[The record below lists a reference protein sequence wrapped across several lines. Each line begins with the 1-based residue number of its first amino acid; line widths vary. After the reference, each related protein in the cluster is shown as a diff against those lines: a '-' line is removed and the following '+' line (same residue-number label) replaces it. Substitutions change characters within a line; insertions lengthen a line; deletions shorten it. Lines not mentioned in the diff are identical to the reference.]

1 MGTMVNAKGDAT
13 DYDRCCYQRQIC
25 DANTLYKAYKASIKS
40 SGWKPQSQKFE
51 MNLLFNLAKIQ
62 QDLITREYKPD
73 RGSSFEICERGKKRL
88 ITGETVRDRVV
99 KHALCDDVLLP
110 AVKPKLIYDNS
121 ASLKG
126 RGVSFARKRLLTHL
140 RKYYMHHGSNSGY
153 ILLMDYSKHYDNVR
167 HDKLVSLL
175 SHYVKDEQ
183 VMDLVKELLK
193 KHQVDVSYMSDDEY
207 AHCMDTV
214 FDSLAYEEQVDKSKL
229 DGSKMMAKH
238 MDIGDQLSQI
248 AGIAYPIPIDNYV
261 KIVKGCKY
269 YARYMDDSYVIHES
283 KGYLQSLLG
292 DIKVQAAK
300 LGITLNPRKTRIVK
314 LSSYWRYLQIQYS
327 LTDTGRVVQKIN
339 PKAMTRMRRKMKKL
353 VHILEPKE
361 YSAWYRSWFQSH
373 YKIMSKQQRSNLD
386 RLYMTLLKE
395 ANNGRQNLHSG
406 SLRREQVGELD
417 LKWQQLYLYDT
428 CRRRPVRWQTQDC
441 DHH

>member
-1 MGTMVNAKGDAT
+1 METMVNTKGDAA

-25 DANTLYKAYKASIKS
+25 DANMLYKAYKVSIKS

-51 MNLLFNLAKIQ
+51 MSLLFNLAKIQ
-62 QDLITREYKPD
+62 HDLMTGDYKPG

-110 AVKPKLIYDNS
+110 AVKPKLIYGNS

-153 ILLMDYSKHYDNVR
+153 ILLMDYSKYYDNIW
-167 HDKLVSLL
+167 HDKLIDLL
-175 SHYVKDEQ
+175 RRYVKDEQ
-183 VMDLVKELLK
+183 VMGLVKEMLK

-207 AHCMDTV
+207 ARCMDTV

-238 MDIGDQLSQI
+238 VDIGDQLSQI
-248 AGIAYPIPIDNYV
+248 AGIAYPIPIDNYI

-283 KGYLQSLLG
+283 KDYLESLLAG
-292 DIKVQAAK
+292 IKAQAAE
-300 LGITLNPRKTRIVK
+300 LGITLNPHKTRIVK

-327 LTDTGRVVQKIN
+327 LTDTGRVIQKIN

-353 VHILEPKE
+353 VHILGPKE
-361 YSAWYRSWFQSH
+361 YQDWYQSWFRSH

-395 ANNGRQNLHSG
+395 ANNGRQDLHSD
-406 SLRREQVGELD
+406 SRRREQVGGLD
-417 LKWQQLYLYDT
+417 LKWEQFYLYDS
-428 CRRRPVRWQTQDC
+428 CRRKSV
-441 DHH
+441 

>member
-1 MGTMVNAKGDAT
+1 MADMVNAKGDAIG
-13 DYDRCCYQRQIC
+13 YDRYCYQRQIC
-25 DANTLYKAYKASIKS
+25 DANMLYNAYKTSIKS

-51 MNLLFNLAKIQ
+51 MSLLFNLAKIQ
-62 QDLITREYKPD
+62 HDLMTGEYKSG

-88 ITGETVRDRVV
+88 ITGETVRGRVV

-153 ILLMDYSKHYDNVR
+153 ILLMDYSKYYDNIR
-167 HDKLVSLL
+167 HDKLIDLL
-175 SHYVKDEQ
+175 HRYVKDEQ
-183 VMDLVKELLK
+183 VMGLVKEMLK

-207 AHCMDTV
+207 AHCIDTV
-214 FDSLAYEEQVDKSKL
+214 FDSLAYEKQVDKSEL
-229 DGSKMMAKH
+229 DGSKMMTKH
-238 MDIGDQLSQI
+238 VDIGDQLSQI
-248 AGIAYPIPIDNYV
+248 AGIAYPIPIDNFV
-261 KIVKGCKY
+261 KIVRGCKY

-283 KGYLQSLLG
+283 KDYLKTLLA

-327 LTDTGRVVQKIN
+327 LTGTGRVIQKIS

-353 VHILEPKE
+353 VHILGPKE
-361 YSAWYRSWFQSH
+361 YSEWYRSWFLSH
-373 YKIMSKQQRSNLD
+373 YKIMSKKQRSNLD
-386 RLYMTLLKE
+386 RLYIALKE
-395 ANNGRQNLHSG
+395 ANYGRQNLHCDA
-406 SLRREQVGELD
+406 LRREQTGKLD
-417 LKWQQLYLYDT
+417 LKWQQLYLYST
-428 CRRRPVRWQTQDC
+428 SHGKPIQRQAQERG
-441 DHH
+441 HH

>member
-1 MGTMVNAKGDAT
+1 MEPMVNAKGDAA

-25 DANTLYKAYKASIKS
+25 YANALYKSYKTSIKS

-62 QDLITREYKPD
+62 RDLMAGEYSPG

-126 RGVSFARKRLLTHL
+126 RGVGFARKRLLTHL
-140 RKYYMHHGSNSGY
+140 RKYYMHHGSNDGY
-153 ILLMDYSKHYDNVR
+153 ILLMDYSKYYDNVQ

-175 SHYVKDEQ
+175 SRYVKDKQ

-193 KHQVDVSYMSDDEY
+193 KHQVDVSYMTDDEY
-207 AHCMDTV
+207 ARCMDTI
-214 FDSLAYEEQVDKSKL
+214 FDSLAYGEQVDKTKL

-248 AGIAYPIPIDNYV
+248 AGIAYPIPIDNYI

-283 KGYLQSLLG
+283 KDYLKDLLA
-292 DIKVQAAK
+292 DIKAQVAK
-300 LGITLNPRKTRIVK
+300 MGITLNPRKTRIVK
-314 LSSYWRYLQIQYS
+314 LSSYWHYLQIQYS
-327 LTDTGRVVQKIN
+327 LTETGRVIQKIS

-353 VHILEPKE
+353 VHILGPKE
-361 YSAWYRSWFQSH
+361 YHDWYRSWFRSH

-386 RLYMTLLKE
+386 RLYVALKE
-395 ANNGRQNLHSG
+395 AENGRQDLHCYA
-406 SLRREQVGELD
+406 LRREQAGKPD
-417 LKWQQLYLYDT
+417 LKWEQLYLYDS
-428 CRRRPVRWQTQDC
+428 CHRRPVQRQTQER

>member
-1 MGTMVNAKGDAT
+1 MAYMVNTKGDAT
-13 DYDRCCYQRQIC
+13 DYDRCCYKRQIC
-25 DANTLYKAYKASIKS
+25 DANALYRAYKASIKS

-51 MNLLFNLAKIQ
+51 MSLLFNLAKIQ
-62 QDLITREYKPD
+62 HDLMTGEYSPG
-73 RGSSFEICERGKKRL
+73 RGSNFEICERGKKRL

-110 AVKPKLIYDNS
+110 TVKPKLIYDNS

-126 RGVSFARKRLLTHL
+126 RGVSFARRRLLTHL
-140 RKYYMHHGSNSGY
+140 HKYYMHHGSNSGY
-153 ILLMDYSKHYDNVR
+153 ILLMDYSKYYDNIR
-167 HDKLVSLL
+167 HDKLVDLF

-183 VMDLVKELLK
+183 VMGLVKEMLK
-193 KHQVDVSYMSDDEY
+193 RHQVDVSYMSEGEY

-229 DGSKMMAKH
+229 DGSEMMAKH

-283 KGYLQSLLG
+283 KDYLESLLAG
-292 DIKVQAAK
+292 IKAQAAE
-300 LGITLNPRKTRIVK
+300 LGIMLNPRKTRIVK

-327 LTDTGRVVQKIN
+327 LTDTGRVIQKIS

-353 VHILEPKE
+353 VRILGPKE
-361 YSAWYRSWFQSH
+361 YSAWYRSWFRSH
-373 YKIMSKQQRSNLD
+373 YKIISNQQRSNLD

-395 ANNGRQNLHSG
+395 ANNGRQDLHSD
-406 SLRREQVGELD
+406 SRRREQAGKPD
-417 LKWQQLYLYDT
+417 LKRQQLYLYDT
-428 CRRRPVRWQTQDC
+428 CHRIPVRRQAQERN
-441 DHH
+441 HH

>member
-1 MGTMVNAKGDAT
+1 METMVNAKGDAIG
-13 DYDRCCYQRQIC
+13 YDRYCYQRQIC
-25 DANTLYKAYKASIKS
+25 DANALYKAYKASIKS
-40 SGWKPQSQKFE
+40 SGWKPQTQKFE
-51 MNLLFNLAKIQ
+51 MNLFFSLAKIQ
-62 QDLITREYKPD
+62 QELMAGKYKPG

-88 ITGETVRDRVV
+88 ITGETVRDRIV
-99 KHALCDDVLLP
+99 KHVLCDDVLLP
-110 AVKPKLIYDNS
+110 AVKPELIYDNS

-126 RGVSFARKRLLTHL
+126 RGVGFARKRLLTHL

-153 ILLMDYSKHYDNVR
+153 ILLMDYSKYYDNIQ
-167 HDKLVSLL
+167 HDKLVNLL
-175 SHYVKDEQ
+175 SRYVEDKQ

-193 KHQVDVSYMSDDEY
+193 KHQVDVSYMSGDEH
-207 AHCMDTV
+207 ADCMDKV
-214 FDSLAYEEQVDKSKL
+214 FDSLAYEERVDKAKL

-238 MDIGDQLSQI
+238 VDIGDQLSQI
-248 AGIAYPIPIDNYV
+248 AGIAYPMSIDNYI
-261 KIVKGCKY
+261 KIVKGCKH

-283 KGYLQSLLG
+283 KDYLQGLLG
-292 DIKVQAAK
+292 DIKIQAAK

-327 LTDTGRVVQKIN
+327 LTDTGRVIQKIN

-361 YSAWYRSWFQSH
+361 YSAWYRSWFRNH

-386 RLYMTLLKE
+386 CLYMTLLKE
-395 ANNGRQNLHSG
+395 ANNGRQDLHSD
-406 SLRREQVGELD
+406 SLRREQVGGLD
-417 LKWQQLYLYDT
+417 LKWQQFHLYDS
-428 CRRRPVRWQTQDC
+428 CRRESVRRQTQDC

>member
-1 MGTMVNAKGDAT
+1 METMVNTKGDAIG
-13 DYDRCCYQRQIC
+13 YDRYCYQRQIC
-25 DANTLYKAYKASIKS
+25 DANMLYKAYKASIKS

-51 MNLLFNLAKIQ
+51 MNLLFNLTKIQ
-62 QDLITREYKPD
+62 QELMAGKYKPG

-88 ITGETVRDRVV
+88 ITGEAVRDRVV

-153 ILLMDYSKHYDNVR
+153 ILLMDYSKYYDNVR
-167 HDKLVSLL
+167 HDKLIDLL
-175 SHYVKDEQ
+175 HRYVKDEQ
-183 VMDLVKELLK
+183 VMGLVKEMLK

-207 AHCMDTV
+207 THCMDTV
-214 FDSLAYEEQVDKSKL
+214 FDSLAYEEQVDKSEL
-229 DGSKMMAKH
+229 DGSKMMTKH
-238 MDIGDQLSQI
+238 VDIGDQLSQI
-248 AGIAYPIPIDNYV
+248 AGIAYPIPIDNFV
-261 KIVKGCKY
+261 KIVRGCKY

-283 KGYLQSLLG
+283 KDYLKTLLA
-292 DIKVQAAK
+292 DIKAQAAK

-327 LTDTGRVVQKIN
+327 LTDAGRVIQKIS

-353 VHILEPKE
+353 VHILGPKE
-361 YSAWYRSWFQSH
+361 FSEWYRSWFRSH
-373 YKIMSKQQRSNLD
+373 YKIMSKKQRTNLD
-386 RLYMTLLKE
+386 ALYIALKE
-395 ANNGRQNLHSG
+395 AENGRQNLYG
-406 SLRREQVGELD
+406 NALRREQAGKPD
-417 LKWQQLYLYDT
+417 LKWEQLHLYSS
-428 CRRRPVRWQTQDC
+428 CHGRPVRRQAQEC
-441 DHH
+441 GHH

>member
-1 MGTMVNAKGDAT
+1 MEPMVNTKGDAIGH
-13 DYDRCCYQRQIC
+13 DHHCYQRQIC
-25 DANTLYKAYKASIKS
+25 DANALYNAYKASIKS

-51 MNLLFNLAKIQ
+51 MSLLFNLAKIQ
-62 QDLITREYKPD
+62 QDLMAGDYKPG

-88 ITGETVRDRVV
+88 TTGEAVRDRVV

-140 RKYYMHHGSNSGY
+140 RKYYMRHGSNDGY
-153 ILLMDYSKHYDNVR
+153 ILLMDYSKYYDNVR

-175 SHYVKDEQ
+175 SRYVKDKQ
-183 VMDLVKELLK
+183 VMDLVKGLLK

-207 AHCMDTV
+207 ARCMDTA

-261 KIVKGCKY
+261 KIVRGCKY

-283 KGYLQSLLG
+283 KDYLKALLSG
-292 DIKVQAAK
+292 IKVQAAK

-327 LTDTGRVVQKIN
+327 LTDTGRVIQKIS

-353 VHILEPKE
+353 VHILGPKE
-361 YSAWYRSWFQSH
+361 YHDWYQSWFQSH
-373 YKIMSKQQRSNLD
+373 YKIMSKKQRTNLD
-386 RLYMTLLKE
+386 ALYIALKE
-395 ANNGRQNLHSG
+395 ANNGRQNLYCNAV
-406 SLRREQVGELD
+406 RREQARKLD
-417 LKWQQLYLYDT
+417 LKWKQLYLYDS
-428 CRRRPVRWQTQDC
+428 CRRKPVRRKAQDRN
-441 DHH
+441 HH

>member
-1 MGTMVNAKGDAT
+1 MGIMVNTKGDAT
-13 DYDRCCYQRQIC
+13 DYDRCCYKRQIC
-25 DANTLYKAYKASIKS
+25 DANALYKAYKASIKS

-62 QDLITREYKPD
+62 QELTTGEYRPG

-126 RGVSFARKRLLTHL
+126 RGVDFARKRLLAHL
-140 RKYYMHHGSNSGY
+140 RKYYMHRGSNSGY
-153 ILLMDYSKHYDNVR
+153 ILLMDYSKYYDNVQ
-167 HDKLVSLL
+167 HDKLLELL
-175 SHYVKDEQ
+175 SRYVKDEQ

-193 KHQVDVSYMSDDEY
+193 KHQVDVSYMTNDEY
-207 AHCMDTV
+207 ACCMDTA
-214 FDSLAYEEQVDKSKL
+214 FDSLAYEEHVDKSKL

-248 AGIAYPIPIDNYV
+248 AGIAYPIPIDNYI
-261 KIVKGCKY
+261 KIVRGCKY

-283 KGYLQSLLG
+283 KAYLQELLA

-327 LTDTGRVVQKIN
+327 LTGTGRVIQKIS

-353 VHILEPKE
+353 VHILGPKD
-361 YSAWYRSWFQSH
+361 YQDWYRSWFKSH
-373 YKIMSKQQRSNLD
+373 YKIMSRKQRSNLD
-386 RLYMTLLKE
+386 RLYIALKE
-395 ANNGRQNLHSG
+395 AENGRQNLYG
-406 SLRREQVGELD
+406 DAFRRKQAGKPD
-417 LKWQQLYLYDT
+417 LKWQQFYLYDS
-428 CRRRPVRWQTQDC
+428 CHGRPIRRQAQKRDY
-441 DHH
+441 H

>member
-1 MGTMVNAKGDAT
+1 METMVNAKGDAIS
-13 DYDRCCYQRQIC
+13 YDCYCYQRQIC
-25 DANTLYKAYKASIKS
+25 DANMLYKAYKASVKS
-40 SGWKPQSQKFE
+40 SGWKPQTQKFE
-51 MNLLFNLAKIQ
+51 MNLLFNLTKIQ
-62 QDLITREYKPD
+62 RELMAGEYKPD
-73 RGSSFEICERGKKRL
+73 RGSSFEISERGKKRL

-121 ASLKG
+121 ASLKW

-153 ILLMDYSKHYDNVR
+153 ILLMDYSKYYDNIR

-183 VMDLVKELLK
+183 VMDLVKKLLK
-193 KHQVDVSYMSDDEY
+193 KHQIDVSYMSDDEY

-238 MDIGDQLSQI
+238 VDIGDQLSQI
-248 AGIAYPIPIDNYV
+248 AGIAYPIPIDNFV

-283 KGYLQSLLG
+283 KDYLQDLLA

-327 LTDTGRVVQKIN
+327 LTETGRIVQKIS

-353 VHILEPKE
+353 VHILGPKE
-361 YSAWYRSWFQSH
+361 YSNWYQSWFQSH
-373 YKIMSKQQRSNLD
+373 YKIMSKKQRSNLD
-386 RLYMTLLKE
+386 RLYMALKE
-395 ANNGRQNLHSG
+395 ANNGRQDLHG
-406 SLRREQVGELD
+406 NTVRRDEDRKPD
-417 LKWQQLYLYDT
+417 LKWQQLYLYST
-428 CRRRPVRWQTQDC
+428 SHGKPVRRQAQDRN
-441 DHH
+441 HR